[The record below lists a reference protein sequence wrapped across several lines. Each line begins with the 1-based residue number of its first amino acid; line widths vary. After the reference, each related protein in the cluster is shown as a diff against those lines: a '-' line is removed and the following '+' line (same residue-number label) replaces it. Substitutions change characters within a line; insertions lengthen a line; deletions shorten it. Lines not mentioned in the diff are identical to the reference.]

1 MTQAGPPLLIRSK
14 DLPGYVGMAERTIR
28 KMRSQGLFPEPMR
41 VGGAVV
47 WSYAELEAWVRA
59 GCPPCNR
66 DEWPQ
71 SPSPDN

>member
-14 DLPGYVGMAERTIR
+14 DLPGYVGI
-28 KMRSQGLFPEPMR
+28 FPEPMR